1 MLSYPWW
8 LNNTPRIPILRKWDF
23 LSAAAEG
30 AREGEFPRNSGRARG
45 WDGGRASPLGNPG
58 GGHGGLLPPARED
71 PGDQLYNN
79 LQMRP
84 FTLFQLLQ
92 LRVQGHF
99 QQRFFQMRWCHLT
112 SISCSKCSIWS
123 LRLASLISNNSNLE
137 ILSIFNEK
145 VWLGAWC
152 WTLRQMNTFFS
163 PFLCIIQ
170 SWEFPVKRNKLL
182 YFTFAV
188 GKTVTKDEEFWEVLW
203 RINNTMESLG
213 TALWTTISPFF
224 VAQSQQR

>member
-30 AREGEFPRNSGRARG
+30 AREGEFPRNGGRASL
-45 WDGGRASPLGNPG
+45 RASPLGNPG

-99 QQRFFQMRWCHLT
+99 QQRLFSDALVSSNFDQLLQMLHMIFKACELDFKQFKPGNSFNLQWKSVTWCL
-112 SISCSKCSIWS
+112 
-123 LRLASLISNNSNLE
+123 
-137 ILSIFNEK
+137 
-145 VWLGAWC
+145 VLGPE
-152 WTLRQMNTFFS
+152 TN
-163 PFLCIIQ
+163 
-170 SWEFPVKRNKLL
+170 
-182 YFTFAV
+182 
-188 GKTVTKDEEFWEVLW
+188 
-203 RINNTMESLG
+203 
-213 TALWTTISPFF
+213 
-224 VAQSQQR
+224 

>member
-8 LNNTPRIPILRKWDF
+8 LNNTPRIPILGKWDF

-30 AREGEFPRNSGRARG
+30 AREGEFPRN
-45 WDGGRASPLGNPG
+45 GGRASPLGNPG

-92 LRVQGHF
+92 LRVQSHF

-152 WTLRQMNTFFS
+152 WALRQMNTFFLHFFAS
-163 PFLCIIQ
+163 YRAENFLWKEINCCILLFLLGKLWQKTKSFEKFCQESTTQWNHWAQPSEQQ
-170 SWEFPVKRNKLL
+170 S
-182 YFTFAV
+182 
-188 GKTVTKDEEFWEVLW
+188 
-203 RINNTMESLG
+203 
-213 TALWTTISPFF
+213 ALS
-224 VAQSQQR
+224 